1 MSANDLIASGDRSAE
16 RKSAGSALRRPTAWL
31 AAVGVVVLLA
41 AAFALSYDGFA
52 ALARAGGVSDRLAR
66 YYPVVYDAVTVVA
79 FAAIF
84 VLRTARVYVRLL
96 TWLSAILVLGVCAG
110 AAAVHAAAI
119 QVPQK
124 PLAAVVATMPFLM
137 LVLAFRLWLTMLRH
151 IRRLAAQ
158 RRQAVT
164 YADRDPEPALEPGP
178 VRPRRPETRV
188 APPLALPAAP
198 RSPEPEPTAAE
209 RAATEAVAAEPR
221 SAERVA
227 ERAAKPRSGEPGSAE
242 RGAEPRS
249 AEAPAARAT
258 RTAPASP
265 AEPAEPARTEPA
277 PADEA
282 ASPEPALSDEA
293 PSATAPSA
301 EEPVARTPDPEAEER
316 DEEEPFEPEP
326 VMDADR
332 PPLPV
337 RDRARPRR
345 YPGTPAELADTGPLP
360 PVTAATIG
368 DEDELVAD
376 EGPPSDPVSDEAEA
390 DEMTTAQDDD
400 IDEFA
405 ELEADDEESKPEVP
419 PPPSGRVRS
428 SPLPPL
434 DWGPG
439 LGGLTGRR
447 RTPRPRDDSE
457 NHAP

>member
-158 RRQAVT
+158 RRQAVAYT
-164 YADRDPEPALEPGP
+164 DHRDPEPALEPTP
-178 VRPRRPETRV
+178 ARPRRPDTRA

-198 RSPEPEPTAAE
+198 RSTEPAAPAAEPRPAEPAPAARPTRAAPASAAEPAAAE
-209 RAATEAVAAEPR
+209 RAATE
-221 SAERVA
+221 
-227 ERAAKPRSGEPGSAE
+227 SG
-242 RGAEPRS
+242 
-249 AEAPAARAT
+249 
-258 RTAPASP
+258 P
-265 AEPAEPARTEPA
+265 AEPAPAAEPVRTA
-277 PADEA
+277 PVSADEA
-282 ASPEPALSDEA
+282 ASPKPAFSDEA
-293 PSATAPSA
+293 PSAATAPSA
-301 EEPVARTPDPEAEER
+301 EEPVARTPEPREPETEEG
-316 DEEEPFEPEP
+316 DEGEPFEPEP
-326 VMDADR
+326 MLDADR

-360 PVTAATIG
+360 PVTAADVG

-376 EGPPSDPVSDEAEA
+376 DGPLSDPVSDEAEA
-390 DEMTTAQDDD
+390 DETTAAHDDD

-405 ELEADDEESKPEVP
+405 ELEADDEESTPEVP